1 VGYGRVGSL
10 LGAKLT
16 EEGVSMVVIE
26 NSRPRVEALRAQGI
40 KAVLGNAANPEIM
53 ELARLDCARWLLLT
67 IPNGY
72 EAGEIVASARTKR
85 PTLEIIARAHYDD
98 EVSYISDRGADQ
110 VVMGEREIANSMLN
124 ILKLDTLSDE
134 EKLAACPI

>member
-1 VGYGRVGSL
+1 
-10 LGAKLT
+10 
-16 EEGVSMVVIE
+16 
-26 NSRPRVEALRAQGI
+26 
-40 KAVLGNAANPEIM
+40 
-53 ELARLDCARWLLLT
+53 
-67 IPNGY
+67 
-72 EAGEIVASARTKR
+72 VASARTKR